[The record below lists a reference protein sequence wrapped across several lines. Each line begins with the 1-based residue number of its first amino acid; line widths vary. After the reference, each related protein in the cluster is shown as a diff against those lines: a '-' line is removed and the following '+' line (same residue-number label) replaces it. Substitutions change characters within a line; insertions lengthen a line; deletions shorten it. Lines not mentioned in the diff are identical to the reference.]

1 MKHLKFY
8 LLIMALF
15 VVATVVISAETVA
28 KNPLEWL
35 AGLEVEVFGQA
46 ATGSLKER
54 LNNLDELVTGRIR
67 EETLVERLS
76 RLDKLLYINQP
87 HDISLIYKIQAL
99 EWVLFKEAST
109 GSLRD
114 RVERLEKLLV
124 GEVSAGPI
132 TKRLER
138 LILQIFPNGSVKGR
152 WVTVPDGLIIKVKL
166 VEELSSIKNKP
177 EDRIHFIVAE
187 TVYEGNL
194 VLFPKGVAGVG
205 VLQQVKKPANMGRDA
220 RLMLDFSEVR
230 AMDGTMVEIFYGAK
244 AQEIN
249 SSRQWAVGASA
260 AGMAAFG
267 PQGILFG
274 LAVKGREK
282 VIPAGT
288 ELYLQVKEPV
298 RIYTI
303 ER

>member
-35 AGLEVEVFGQA
+35 AGLEVEVLGQA

-138 LILQIFPNGSVKGR
+138 LILTDLP
-152 WVTVPDGLIIKVKL
+152 
-166 VEELSSIKNKP
+166 
-177 EDRIHFIVAE
+177 
-187 TVYEGNL
+187 
-194 VLFPKGVAGVG
+194 
-205 VLQQVKKPANMGRDA
+205 
-220 RLMLDFSEVR
+220 
-230 AMDGTMVEIFYGAK
+230 
-244 AQEIN
+244 
-249 SSRQWAVGASA
+249 QW
-260 AGMAAFG
+260 
-267 PQGILFG
+267 
-274 LAVKGREK
+274 
-282 VIPAGT
+282 
-288 ELYLQVKEPV
+288 
-298 RIYTI
+298 
-303 ER
+303 